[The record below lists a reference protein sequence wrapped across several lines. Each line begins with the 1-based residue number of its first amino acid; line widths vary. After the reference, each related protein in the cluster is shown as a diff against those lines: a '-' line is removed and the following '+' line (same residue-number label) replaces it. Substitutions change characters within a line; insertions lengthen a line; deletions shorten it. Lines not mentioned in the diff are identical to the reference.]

1 MKNKNK
7 LFKIMAIITMY
18 TFYGCSDILNE
29 KSDYQLVT
37 PVTVQDNQ
45 ALLDKISNML
55 GDNSISG
62 EISSDDIYITDSDY
76 NGVSY
81 DADKRLYI
89 WEPDYVARNTGNDW
103 SSCYSRI
110 NVCNTVLHNIQQYG
124 IKNSENVKGQAL
136 VLRASIYLEA
146 AQLWAPVFNKI
157 KAGNELGLPLRLD
170 PDFNQPS
177 IRTSVQETY
186 TQILRDLQTAIP
198 LLPNNQISVSRASK
212 QAALA
217 YMARTYLFM
226 GEYQNALNYAKEAL
240 QIKNEL
246 LDFNNLNFAD
256 SYPIKEMN
264 TEVILPTILSYSP
277 ILGTN
282 MAKIVSELYNLYEN
296 NDLRKVMFFR
306 TNTAGEI
313 LFKGNYSGSSSRSSA
328 IATDELYLIAAESY
342 AQLDDVKNALL
353 ILNQLMVK
361 RWKNGTF
368 IPFTAT
374 DKTAALQLIAKERR
388 KELLFR
394 GIRWADLKRYNRD
407 GKNIF
412 LQRTVNGKTYQLP
425 PNDPRY
431 ALAIPEDIIKLTGMS
446 QNPR

>member
-1 MKNKNK
+1 
-7 LFKIMAIITMY
+7 
-18 TFYGCSDILNE
+18 
-29 KSDYQLVT
+29 
-37 PVTVQDNQ
+37 
-45 ALLDKISNML
+45 
-55 GDNSISG
+55 
-62 EISSDDIYITDSDY
+62 
-76 NGVSY
+76 
-81 DADKRLYI
+81 
-89 WEPDYVARNTGNDW
+89 
-103 SSCYSRI
+103 
-110 NVCNTVLHNIQQYG
+110 
-124 IKNSENVKGQAL
+124 
-136 VLRASIYLEA
+136 
-146 AQLWAPVFNKI
+146 
-157 KAGNELGLPLRLD
+157 
-170 PDFNQPS
+170 
-177 IRTSVQETY
+177 
-186 TQILRDLQTAIP
+186 
-198 LLPNNQISVSRASK
+198 
-212 QAALA
+212 
-217 YMARTYLFM
+217 MARTYLFM

>member
-1 MKNKNK
+1 M
-7 LFKIMAIITMY
+7 
-18 TFYGCSDILNE
+18 
-29 KSDYQLVT
+29 
-37 PVTVQDNQ
+37 
-45 ALLDKISNML
+45 
-55 GDNSISG
+55 
-62 EISSDDIYITDSDY
+62 
-76 NGVSY
+76 
-81 DADKRLYI
+81 
-89 WEPDYVARNTGNDW
+89 ARNTVNDW

-212 QAALA
+212 QTALA